1 MYRESYYLKVTR
13 GDKLSLILKIMLT
26 EFIKKHHL
34 PEKFKET
41 ATNYYIPL
49 AEKMVKQ
56 AQQKSN
62 TWFLGINGC
71 QGSGKS
77 TLTDFL
83 DQYLTDKYQLSIVN
97 LSLDDFYLSKQA
109 RLNLAENIHPLL
121 KTRGVPGTHNTQLL
135 KETLLSLKNN
145 EPKFELALSKFDKAS
160 DDLVEK
166 AHWPLAPKKVDIVLF
181 EGWCWGVT
189 PQQKQQVQNSLNLL
203 EEIEDDK
210 SVWRNYVNEQL
221 ASKYLPLYEYMDAWL
236 MLKAP
241 SFDCVAN
248 WRWQQEEKLT
258 KHNSNGNTSGIMSKP
273 QVIRFIQH
281 YQRLTEH
288 CLKHLPK
295 KCHWLLCLDDNRKIN
310 KMIEKGEIMNEQPI
324 IFTDLDGTLLDH
336 FDYSFSEALEV
347 INKLKE
353 NNIPI
358 IPNTSKTFAEMVKIQ
373 KDIDLDSPFIIENGA
388 AVFIPVGHFPQQPQS
403 TKLEGKY
410 WVKEFCPDRS
420 HWLSLLKDGTEEYR
434 DLFQGFSNLSLE
446 ELCNLTGLKPESA
459 ILALDRKYTEPLLWH
474 GDNNKKLAFIAH
486 MESLGAHLLQGG
498 RFLHVGGDSDKGN
511 AMVWLANEYEKQNN
525 DKVKTIA
532 LGDSHNDI
540 AMLQSADIAIQI
552 KSPIHP
558 FTTLTKKDNCYKTTE
573 FGPKGWAQTID
584 EILFPQTVA

>member
-1 MYRESYYLKVTR
+1 
-13 GDKLSLILKIMLT
+13 MLT
-26 EFIKKHHL
+26 EFIEKHHL
-34 PEKFKET
+34 PEEFKAT
-41 ATNYYIPL
+41 ATNFYIPL
-49 AEKMVKQ
+49 AEKIAKQ
-56 AQQKSN
+56 AQRKVN

-83 DQYLTDKYQLSIVN
+83 TQYLSSTYNLSIVN

-109 RLNLAENIHPLL
+109 RLKLAEKVHPLL
-121 KTRGVPGTHNTQLL
+121 ATRGVPGTHNTTLL
-135 KETLLSLKNN
+135 KETLAAFKSNTPN
-145 EPKFELALSKFDKAS
+145 RELALSKFDKAS
-160 DDLVEK
+160 DDLVPK
-166 AHWPLAPKKVDIVLF
+166 DNWSLAPEKIDIVLF

-189 PQQKQQVQNSLNLL
+189 PQGEQQLNDPINLL
-203 EEIEDDK
+203 EKVEDNNGA
-210 SVWRNYVNEQL
+210 WRKYVNEQL
-221 ASKYLPLYEYMDAWL
+221 TKNYLPLYDFMDAWL

-241 SFDCVAN
+241 SFDCVSN

-258 KHNSNGNTSGIMSKP
+258 QHNNSVNTSGIMTKP

-288 CLKHLPK
+288 CLAYLPQ
-295 KCHWLLCLDDNRKIN
+295 KCHWLLCLDDKRKITTL
-310 KMIEKGEIMNEQPI
+310 IEKEEVMNEHPI

-336 FDYSFSEALEV
+336 FDYSFSDALDV
-347 INKLKE
+347 INRLKA

-358 IPNTSKTFAEMVKIQ
+358 IPNTSKTFAEMVEIQ
-373 KDIDLDSPFIIENGA
+373 KEIGLNAPFIVENGA
-388 AVFIPVGHFPQQPQS
+388 AVFIPIGHFATQPEN
-403 TKLEGKY
+403 TKIEGNY
-410 WVKEFCPDRS
+410 WIKEFCPDRE
-420 HWLSLLKDGTEEYR
+420 HWLSLLKDGTDEFT

-459 ILALDRKYTEPLLWH
+459 TFALQRKYTEPLLWH
-474 GDNNKKLAFIAH
+474 GDNKQKIAFIAH

-511 AMVWLANEYEKQNN
+511 AMVWLAKEYEKQYNQ
-525 DKVKTIA
+525 KVQTIA

-558 FTTLTKKDNCYKTTE
+558 FTALTKKDNCYKTTE